1 MKNVSRRG
9 FIKLTA
15 TTVVLYLFGHKL
27 FARQK
32 VVSVKSYTYKKIG
45 ELSVL
50 RWGFCIL
57 KRIIYAN
64 CMQIKNKQG
73 FQFPESLFVIDGE
86 DGSRTHDLLTAM

>member
-50 RWGFCIL
+50 R
-57 KRIIYAN
+57 
-64 CMQIKNKQG
+64 
-73 FQFPESLFVIDGE
+73 
-86 DGSRTHDLLTAM
+86 